1 MIIVKKSKRILS
13 LILSVLLILS
23 AIPSNVFAI
32 SSSSNDGLCTPIEF
46 TVTDVKGVT
55 NKTVHVE
62 VRVSENSQIASLGL
76 ELHFDSSKLL
86 VVDYQAGDV
95 LSGGLSA
102 INGNISDKVI
112 LSFVTMEPLTEGGT
126 LFGVDFDVTTTDIN
140 DLIDMYVTVTEIT
153 DINGDELPA
162 TAAAGTVEVVDLLY
176 GDINFDNK
184 ITSLDALMLLS
195 VTTEEIGLGPVE
207 LQAGDVNGDGE
218 VTVSD
223 ALQILYFSAEM
234 VEDFQIY
241 HLQAPSNLHVS
252 NLDGYQFTVE
262 WDYSKDVLGYN
273 VYLNGEQVNSEILT
287 QNSIAIGVDMNGEYG
302 SDLVPHRI
310 QDKIEQVTTYRI
322 EVTAINALK
331 ESDKCAV
338 LPVTTRR
345 IWSWVTFNDWDG
357 RLIKKA
363 RVYYGE
369 DAIEPGAPS
378 REDYFFIG
386 WDKPT
391 TNIIDDTVI
400 TAVYEDAHYD
410 FIFLDEDGTEL
421 YRQNVTVNG
430 KATPPADPTKTGYSF
445 AGWYT
450 AASGGTKVEDFTITS
465 ATGERIVYAQYTI
478 NSYPVLFD
486 SNGGSSVNSKTAIYL
501 TTITAPESPTR
512 LGYGFG
518 GWYKDK
524 NCTNKWNFKTDVI
537 TAETTLYAKWNPVVI
552 TIDKPTVTLNEVGE
566 TAQLT
571 ATITGGSDTLEW
583 SSSNDAVAIV
593 DQNGKITAKGHGTA
607 TIYVKGTS
615 SERRPVTLVTVN
627 VAKDAWVTGTGSSLS
642 IRSKPTTSSS
652 VIGSLRDGDKVVVL
666 GEMQAPGVS
675 GQKGWYQIKTTSGNG
690 YVSADY
696 ITFTKPV
703 VSNNGT
709 LTGSFAEKL
718 SYLRNTKFPHGKFWN
733 HYANANH
740 NHNGIFGVC
749 TNSSCQNPDGYTNSP
764 CSSHWGT
771 VNTGGYD
778 CNYFDGSI
786 QCMGFARKVFYDVWG
801 QYASSAQTIS
811 PSFEN
816 IKAGDYLR
824 IDGDTHS
831 VFVIEKGTNYIKTVE
846 CNFCYQDKYGNW
858 KGTSQACMIK
868 WDVVRYKGNFTITQI
883 KRAR

>member
-1 MIIVKKSKRILS
+1 MQKSKRIFS
-13 LILSVLLILS
+13 LILSVLLIFS
-23 AIPSNVFAI
+23 AIPSNVFA
-32 SSSSNDGLCTPIEF
+32 SSGSANDVVGAPIEF
-46 TVTDVKGVT
+46 TVTDVKGVA

-62 VRVSENSQIASLGL
+62 VRVSENSKIASLGL
-76 ELHFDSSKLL
+76 ELNFDSSKLL
-86 VVDYQAGDV
+86 VVDYQAGGL

-112 LSFVTMEPLTEGGT
+112 LSFVTMEPLTEAGT
-126 LFGVDFDVTTTDIN
+126 LFSVDFDVTTTDIN
-140 DLIDMYVTVTEIT
+140 DLIDMYVTATEIT
-153 DINGDELPA
+153 DINGDDLPS

-195 VTTEEIGLGPVE
+195 ATTEEISLGQVE
-207 LQAGDVNGDGE
+207 MQAGDVNGDGE

-241 HLQAPSNLHVS
+241 HLHAPANLHVS

-273 VYLNGEQVNSEILT
+273 VYLNGEQVNTELLT

-302 SDLVPHRI
+302 SDLVPRRV

-331 ESDKCAV
+331 ESDKCAA
-338 LPVTTRR
+338 LPVTTKR

-369 DAIEPGAPS
+369 DAIEPGAPF

-410 FIFLDEDGTEL
+410 FIFLNEDGTEL

-450 AASGGTKVEDFTITS
+450 AANGGTKVEDFTITS
-465 ATGERIVYAQYTI
+465 ATGERTVYAQYTI
-478 NSYPVLFD
+478 NSYPIHFD
-486 SNGGSSVNSKTAIYL
+486 SNGGSAVNGKSAIYL
-501 TTITAPESPTR
+501 TTVTAPENPTR

-524 NCTNKWNFKTDVI
+524 NCTNRWNFGTDVI
-537 TAETTLYAKWNPVVI
+537 TGETTLYAKWNPVVI
-552 TIDKPTVTLNEVGE
+552 TIDKPTVILNEIGE

-583 SSSNDAVAIV
+583 SSSNEAVAV
-593 DQNGKITAKGHGTA
+593 VAQDGKITAKGHGTA

-627 VAKDAWVTGTGSSLS
+627 VAKDAWVTADALNLRSGPSTGY
-642 IRSKPTTSSS
+642 S
-652 VIGSLRDGDKVVVL
+652 VIGSLNIRNKITVFGPMVAAGVDG
-666 GEMQAPGVS
+666 QT
-675 GQKGWYQIKTTSGNG
+675 GWYYIKTGNLYG
-690 YVSADY
+690 YVSANY
-696 ITFTKPV
+696 VTFTEPPAYVAVTSFGKEKNV
-703 VSNNGT
+703 NGSVYHT
-709 LTGSFAEKL
+709 LAGFEEYIICQNQFDGRVFGYGSGNFGCTATCSSMVIAMCTGNQPANPTT
-718 SYLRNTKFPHGKFWN
+718 SYYWGSYGATWKGLKQIAGKGASASAV
-733 HYANANH
+733 YSAVADQLMNH
-740 NHNGIFGVC
+740 NKPCIIYFQHD
-749 TNSSCQNPDGYTNSP
+749 TNSHAVVAVGIKKGANLSALKQSDILIVDPWN
-764 CSSHWGT
+764 
-771 VNTGGYD
+771 
-778 CNYFDGSI
+778 
-786 QCMGFARKVFYDVWG
+786 K
-801 QYASSAQTIS
+801 ASATAPSAT
-811 PSFEN
+811 
-816 IKAGDYLR
+816 K
-824 IDGDTHS
+824 
-831 VFVIEKGTNYIKTVE
+831 
-846 CNFCYQDKYGNW
+846 
-858 KGTSQACMIK
+858 
-868 WDVVRYKGNFTITQI
+868 QI
-883 KRAR
+883 KSLSAYRILSFYATRTYNG